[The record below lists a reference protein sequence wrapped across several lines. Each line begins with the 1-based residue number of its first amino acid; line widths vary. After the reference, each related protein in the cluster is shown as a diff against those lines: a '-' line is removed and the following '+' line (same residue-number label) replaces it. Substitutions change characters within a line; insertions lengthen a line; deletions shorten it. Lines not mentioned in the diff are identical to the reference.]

1 MAIVKF
7 NMNEVQK
14 LVDEL
19 NNTSY
24 APTMEDLENPALYKS
39 GKVVDCNGNEA
50 GHKDFLWADSSQ
62 IDNSLVQPQLQLVKD
77 QGLYLINN
85 ADVEGSP
92 EARGAIVY
100 AEGCNPHKDDD
111 FYETAGR
118 IFGHGHGS
126 EVIPLTWFNL
136 AKKAN
141 NSFLTLNVSP
151 LQTSIVL

>member
-1 MAIVKF
+1 MAMVKF

-24 APTMEDLENPALYKS
+24 FPTIEDIFNPDLYKE
-39 GKVVDCNGNEA
+39 GKVVDSNGVEE
-50 GHKDFLWADSSQ
+50 GHEDFIWPDSSQ

-85 ADVEGSP
+85 ADVKGSP

-111 FYETAGR
+111 FYQNAKW
-118 IFGHGHGS
+118 IFGNDDGS

-141 NSFLTLNVSP
+141 NSLLTLNVSP